1 MLLFWRKLTGSSGKS
16 GYSGRYRRHGKW
28 KADGEVSKMRA
39 LLSRCFVGSLRA
51 LSGPVSAPQNQ
62 VVSQVAAGKRLHLL
76 RKSMQYLTEERGQ
89 PNSPDYRIYFSK
101 FTTVTL
107 CAHWARTLAFEWGR
121 RDGLRTESSRSSWW
135 TSDLY
140 TTGPTSQ
147 TERGRSRCKHAAD
160 AGSSFEG
167 IYYFIITTSDSCR
180 GCKTP

>member
-1 MLLFWRKLTGSSGKS
+1 
-16 GYSGRYRRHGKW
+16 
-28 KADGEVSKMRA
+28 MRA
-39 LLSRCFVGSLRA
+39 LLSRCFVGSLRT

-62 VVSQVAAGKRLHLL
+62 VVSQVAAGRRLHLS

-101 FTTVTL
+101 FTPCHSSVHTGL
-107 CAHWARTLAFEWGR
+107 EHWHFEWR
-121 RDGLRTESSRSSWW
+121 RLDKSSHQVESSRSSWC
-135 TSDLY
+135 TSDLS
-140 TTGPTSQ
+140 TTGPRSQ

-180 GCKTP
+180 GCKNTATVQRCVIC